1 MTSQPS
7 RPTADGGG
15 RPPTTPCPDPD
26 AVTRIVNSALSLQL
40 GTTRRSEIEA
50 QAAQLTELLAVF
62 AATPLPEG
70 DRVVRELLQ
79 DAVCL
84 LETAP
89 EPGALAFSVHSH
101 MRALARV
108 LRRLVAVETAGDAD
122 AMEPSRVAA
131 PPGQPSGTYRVPS
144 GLTSARG
151 QQRRTS
157 LTGGGAQ

>member
-1 MTSQPS
+1 M
-7 RPTADGGG
+7 
-15 RPPTTPCPDPD
+15 
-26 AVTRIVNSALSLQL
+26 TRIVNSALSLQL

-70 DRVVRELLQ
+70 DRVVRELRQ

-89 EPGALAFSVHSH
+89 EPGALVFSVHSH

-131 PPGQPSGTYRVPS
+131 PAGQPSGTYRVPS

-157 LTGGGAQ
+157 LTGGGTQ